1 MKHDCDYFKHEN
13 WKVTRNRGAQDTG
26 AWSEHRNKF
35 VKTWKYICGKVWKM
49 NFQAQSIQNEDFYE
63 KEDLSNLTDINIAY
77 KIICHTSM
85 GSLVLFY

>member
-1 MKHDCDYFKHEN
+1 MKHDCDYILNMKNE
-13 WKVTRNRGAQDTG
+13 KLQEIEELR
-26 AWSEHRNKF
+26 S
-35 VKTWKYICGKVWKM
+35 
-49 NFQAQSIQNEDFYE
+49 QAQSIQNEDFYE

>member
-1 MKHDCDYFKHEN
+1 
-13 WKVTRNRGAQDTG
+13 
-26 AWSEHRNKF
+26 
-35 VKTWKYICGKVWKM
+35 M

-85 GSLVLFY
+85 GSLVLFYLVKSVVY